1 MVDVV
6 ALNVRT
12 EIAFGLFSDGC
23 TSLSWKTGRHAFLAQ
38 NWDWMQAQKENLIQ
52 INIFQPDLP
61 TIKMIT
67 EAGIIGKIGL
77 NSCGVGVCLNAIRAG
92 GMDSKRIPV
101 HLGLR
106 MALEQKS
113 ALDAVAVLEAR
124 GMASSAHLLIADAMS
139 ATGLEVTS
147 STIARIRPDEDGRIV
162 HTNHLLREHPGVN
175 EPKWLPDSEFRLQR
189 IQTLISGLQNRSRGV
204 HDEEDNDNDRVEVP
218 TWGDIA
224 ALFEDQENWPAA
236 ICRSPDKD
244 SGSLSATLFN
254 IVMDLKARRA
264 VVRVGRPCNVEETIE
279 LDFGS

>member
-1 MVDVV
+1 MVDIV

-23 TSLSWKTGRHAFLAQ
+23 TSLSWKTGRHTFLGQ
-38 NWDWMQAQKENLIQ
+38 NWDWMEAQKENLIQ
-52 INIFQPDLP
+52 INIVQTDLP

-92 GMDSKRIPV
+92 GMDSKRLPV

-106 MALEQKS
+106 MALEQTS
-113 ALDAVAVLEAR
+113 ALDAVAVLEAG
-124 GMASSAHLLIADAMS
+124 GMASSAHLLIADAMH

-147 STIARIRPDEDGRIV
+147 STIAKIQPDEDGRIV
-162 HTNHLLREHPGVN
+162 HTNHLLREHLGVN

-189 IQTLISGLQNRSRGV
+189 IQTLISGLHNRSRGV
-204 HDEEDNDNDRVEVP
+204 HDDEDNDDDGP

-224 ALFEDQENWPAA
+224 ALFEDQENWPVA
-236 ICRSPDKD
+236 ICRSPNKD

-264 VVRVGRPCNVEETIE
+264 VVRVGRPCDVEETIE
-279 LDFGS
+279 LDLGS